1 MKFKNVFLVALLA
14 IIVWACNNDD
24 NGTRIVPPKA
34 LSEIVD
40 QDKDSIIKYLET
52 HFYNYE
58 EFENPPADFD
68 YKIVLG
74 KIEGENAGK
83 TPLIDMMTVKAVKT
97 TVRSEEI
104 GLSSGKEVE
113 HTYYYL
119 VARQG
124 QGVQSTG
131 VDSVYVRYEGR
142 LLDNTVFGASTASPV
157 WFDAAELKAPGV
169 FNFGLLQKQE
179 RGLAELMQYL
189 KAGGEPVINE
199 DGTFEIVDYG
209 VGLIIFPSALGYY
222 SSNGRNGDIPS
233 YSPLI
238 FKIDLIA
245 VNEADHDNDGIP
257 THLEDLNGNGYL
269 FDDNTDLK
277 SENSSSSV
285 ATTPNYLDND
295 DDNDGILTRDEI
307 SDEDGNIILPYPD
320 TDGDGVPN
328 YLDPNN

>member
-1 MKFKNVFLVALLA
+1 MKFKNVFLVAFLA
-14 IIVWACNNDD
+14 IMVWSCNSDD
-24 NGTRIVPPKA
+24 NGFTIEPPKA

-40 QDKDSIIKYLET
+40 QDKDSIVKYLET

-58 EFENPPADFD
+58 EFQSPPADFD

-74 KIEGENAGK
+74 EIEGENADK
-83 TPLIDMMTVKAVKT
+83 TPLIDMMETETV

-113 HTYYYL
+113 HTFYYL

-124 QGVQSTG
+124 IGQQAQTADST
-131 VDSVYVRYEGR
+131 YIRYEGL
-142 LLDNTVFGASTASPV
+142 LLDNTVFDASTS
-157 WFDAAELKAPGV
+157 APLWLSYT
-169 FNFGLLQKQE
+169 NRI
-179 RGLAELMQYL
+179 RGFSEAVQFL
-189 KAGGEPVINE
+189 KAGKVLTNDDIND
-199 DGTFEIVDYG
+199 DGTFEVSDYG
-209 VGLIIFPSALGYY
+209 VGMIIFPSALGYY
-222 SSNGRNGDIPS
+222 NNAQPSIPE

-245 VNEADHDNDGIP
+245 VNEADHDNDGVP
-257 THLEDLNGNGYL
+257 SYLEDLNGNGYL
-269 FDDNTDLK
+269 YDDNTDLK
-277 SENSSSSV
+277 SENSSTSI
-285 ATTPNYLDND
+285 ATTPDFLDTD

-320 TDGDGVPN
+320 ADGDGIPN

>member
-1 MKFKNVFLVALLA
+1 MKFKNIFLVALLVV
-14 IIVWACNNDD
+14 ILWACNSDD
-24 NGTRIVPPKA
+24 NGVTIEPPKA
-34 LSEIVD
+34 LSETVD
-40 QDKDSIIKYLET
+40 QDKDSIVEYLET

-58 EFENPPADFD
+58 EFQSPPADFD

-74 KIEGENAGK
+74 KIEGDNADK
-83 TPLIDMMTVKAVKT
+83 TPLIDMMETETV

-124 QGVQSTG
+124 LGVKSTS
-131 VDSVYVRYEGR
+131 VDSVYVRYEGL
-142 LLDNTVFGASTASPV
+142 LLDDTVFGASSASPT
-157 WFDAAELKAPGV
+157 WFDAAGLKAPGSLS
-169 FNFGLLQKQE
+169 FGSLQKSA
-179 RGLAELMQYL
+179 RGFSEIMQYL
-189 KAGGEPVINE
+189 KAGGDPVVNA

-222 SSNGRNGDIPS
+222 SGNGPNGNIPS
-233 YSPLI
+233 YSPMI
-238 FKIDLIA
+238 FKIDLMA
-245 VNEADHDNDGIP
+245 VNEADHDNDGVP

-277 SENSSSSV
+277 SENSSTSI
-285 ATTPNYLDND
+285 ATVPDYLDTD